1 MMEESPEEAL
11 KREEMLRMYHACK
24 EALRII
30 GDVSMATV
38 STPVPPPVK
47 NDWLASGLDNP
58 RLSPPSPGGPRRG
71 MPMTMGGQM
80 GGSRAPPPPPATG
93 RPAPAIPSRPGPAQG
108 PPMPPG
114 RPGGQGLPPPLIP
127 SRPVPNPP
135 PKLPDRPFSGRQF

>member
-1 MMEESPEEAL
+1 MQEPKANILQYMRDMNNVNMLQGIINLLAIKFQFTHVAVLSCVIECATVRNLSCLKQAQMMEESPEEAL

-58 RLSPPSPGGPRRG
+58 R
-71 MPMTMGGQM
+71 
-80 GGSRAPPPPPATG
+80 
-93 RPAPAIPSRPGPAQG
+93 
-108 PPMPPG
+108 
-114 RPGGQGLPPPLIP
+114 
-127 SRPVPNPP
+127 
-135 PKLPDRPFSGRQF
+135 